1 MLPSL
6 EYTATKQSNCIM
18 NKLNMLK
25 TASIVALF
33 ACGAAVTLYVLQNVA
48 APTLAANQQAALL
61 AQLNSLIPAE
71 SYNNRITEDKVSL
84 TIPTLSPNSP
94 VTIYRARKQNHPV
107 AALLTV
113 VAPNGYSGEIKLLV
127 AIWSD
132 DSLAGVRV
140 IAHKETPGLGD
151 YIEEKRGP
159 WIHQFDQKSLDNTP
173 ITRWKVK
180 KDGGSF
186 NYNTGA
192 TITPRA
198 IVAAVGR
205 TLTWVKEHHD
215 AIYAPA
221 IEGVQP

>member
-1 MLPSL
+1 
-6 EYTATKQSNCIM
+6 M
-18 NKLNMLK
+18 NKLSMLK
-25 TASIVALF
+25 TASMLAAF
-33 ACGAAVTLYVLQNVA
+33 ACGAAVVLYLLQEVA

-71 SYNNRITEDKVSL
+71 SYDNAITEDKIALS
-84 TIPTLSPNSP
+84 IPALSPNSP
-94 VTIYRARKQNHPV
+94 VTIYRARKQNQPV

-113 VAPNGYSGEIKLLV
+113 IAPNGYSGEIKLLV
-127 AIWSD
+127 AILAD
-132 DSLAGVRV
+132 GSLAGVRV

-151 YIEEKRGP
+151 YIEEKRGQ
-159 WIHQFDQKSLDNTP
+159 WIHQFDHKSLENTP

-180 KDGGSF
+180 KDGGDF

-205 TLTWVKEHHD
+205 TLTWAKEHNH
-215 AIYAPA
+215 ALYAPRV
-221 IEGVQP
+221 EGVLP